1 MNPQPYENLSDLE
14 LLSLMCWREARGEIQ
29 MAKRAVCCVA
39 RNRVNAQT
47 YFGKTY
53 HEVILHPYQF
63 SSFNA
68 PPRTHITDPNES
80 KWPEDDEADFL
91 DSLDAA
97 KQVMDPGTN
106 DVTNGASL
114 YFSRPLTMPPVSW
127 GAVLPTASIGHLV
140 FWKPAPADLSLTGDL

>member
-1 MNPQPYENLSDLE
+1 MQPRAYEE
-14 LLSLMCWREARGEIQ
+14 LTDEELVSLCIWREARGEMQ
-29 MAKRAVCCVA
+29 MGKRAVGCVI
-39 RNRVNAQT
+39 RNRVSHP
-47 YFGKTY
+47 GWWGRDWRS
-53 HEVILHPYQF
+53 VVLCPYQF

-140 FWKPAPADLSLTGDL
+140 FWKPAPADLSLTGEL